1 MSVSLRREFAIVA
14 FLTAV
19 QMVSAQAG
27 AGAAPETGKPDAQA
41 IMKQAVE
48 NFIARE
54 SLPKDYTYQETV
66 KASDPRLKR
75 GRSTDVYEVIE
86 IKGHA
91 FRRHVEQDGKKIARQ
106 DKQDDADREK
116 LLEAQ
121 HKILE
126 EQIKPGHTRESLEAA
141 VRKIMEDSGLKDWQ
155 PQLTLAPNL
164 PSLGVVQFTQTL
176 YKFKLPIEDLDEK
189 FELKLKEQKLLKGRV
204 VYMIQADP
212 KRTKDKTDPAAN
224 FKIKVWIDQKELQI
238 VKVEGEAL
246 RMGPMAA
253 PEYSSFS
260 AKHMSEK
267 ELAAQKQRL
276 AASKLYYGDDTKIVQ
291 EWAKVNDEVWLPQ
304 HRHVKGSHLFLL
316 QENSRPSYSA
326 KVEYDVVESD
336 YKKFRVQHRFLSG
349 LQELKRLGSK
359 QR

>member
-1 MSVSLRREFAIVA
+1 
-14 FLTAV
+14 
-19 QMVSAQAG
+19 
-27 AGAAPETGKPDAQA
+27 
-41 IMKQAVE
+41 MKRAVE
-48 NFIARE
+48 NFSARE
-54 SLPKDYTYQETV
+54 SLPRDYTYLETV
-66 KASDPRLKR
+66 KAQDPRLKH
-75 GRSTDVYEVIE
+75 GRSTDVFEIIE

-106 DKQDDADREK
+106 DKQDDNDREK

-155 PQLTLAPNL
+155 PQLTLPPNL
-164 PSLGVVQFTQTL
+164 PSMGVAYFTQTL
-176 YKFKLPIEDLDEK
+176 YRFKLPIEDLDEK
-189 FELKLKEQKLLKGRV
+189 FELKLKEQQILNGRATYV
-204 VYMIQADP
+204 IQADP
-212 KRTKDKTDPAAN
+212 KHTKDKTDPAAN
-224 FKIKVWIDQKELQI
+224 FKMKVWIDQKELQI

-246 RMGPMAA
+246 RMGPLAA

-260 AKHMSEK
+260 AKHMSES

-291 EWAKVNDEVWLPQ
+291 EWTKVNDELWLL
-304 HRHVKGSHLFLL
+304 HRRHVKGTHLFFL
-316 QENSRPSYSA
+316 QEGTRPSYRSN
-326 KVEYDVVESD
+326 VEYDIEESN
-336 YKKFRVQHRFLSG
+336 YKKFRVQHRFLSNLLEAG
-349 LQELKRLGSK
+349 RPKSK